1 MGERIMR
8 LKVITLFVLWSLF
21 LQMFIVVT
29 GMQAQDKDK
38 KHLIVKSDPPGVMI
52 YFEGENGFVGVTPL
66 TLKSRLIGNY
76 KITAVKSGFESNKLE
91 YFFKGTEKGT
101 MRIKLSPRT
110 RFKAGIR
117 SLVFPGWGQRYSER
131 KWTGILFS
139 LTQLGV
145 GIYTYDTH
153 RKYEKALK
161 DYHNALKDYEN
172 LKEYELHDTYY
183 AILVDRHTKAEDVFE
198 KRQTWLFI
206 SGGLWIY
213 NFLDSI
219 FFFPSFEKG
228 IFDKSVPGIS
238 ANFQNDNIGLTLTFS
253 F

>member
-1 MGERIMR
+1 MQ
-8 LKVITLFVLWSLF
+8 LKLTMLFVLWSLF
-21 LQMFIVVT
+21 LQMLLVVT

-38 KHLIVKSDPPGVMI
+38 KHLIVKSDPPGVML

-76 KITAVKSGFESNKLE
+76 KITAVKNGYEKSKLE
-91 YFFKGTEKGT
+91 YFFKGTENGT
-101 MRIKLSPRT
+101 MRIRLLPRT

-131 KWTGILFS
+131 KWTGILLS

-145 GIYTYDTH
+145 GIYTYDMH

-161 DYHNALKDYEN
+161 DYNSALTDYEN
-172 LKEYELHDTYY
+172 LKEHDLHDTYY
-183 AILVDRHTKAEDVFE
+183 ATLVDRHTKADDAFE

-206 SGGLWIY
+206 TGGLWIY

-219 FFFPSFEKG
+219 FFFPSFEKE
-228 IFDKSVPGIS
+228 IFNRSLPGIS
-238 ANFQNDNIGLTLTFS
+238 ANFQNDNIGLTLSFS